1 MSSQYLQYL
10 FTYFVNVVVINLIGM
25 LAIYVITGL
34 TGMFSMGQAAFMAIG
49 GYTAGL
55 LAKNF
60 GFSMWLNIPCGI
72 IVGILFGLVIGLP
85 VVKLRRDYVSIIT
98 ILFGE
103 AVIAFLNNAASLT
116 GGALGLVNVPKE
128 TNKAMLIIFLVI
140 IIFFIANFKKS
151 RFGRQCLAVKSDEL
165 AAAAMGINVVRIKL
179 TSFMLAGAIT
189 SLAGVLWVHT
199 TTYIDSSSFG
209 WSQSSTWILYVFFGG
224 VNSLTGSIFGGAVL
238 GMLQELMRFS
248 NELRVVFYCIL
259 ILLIV
264 NFRSQGLFG
273 TTELDWQTIKRIG
286 KWIGKKLT
294 RKNKVTEGLDDAS

>member
-1 MSSQYLQYL
+1 MKL
-10 FTYFVNVVVINLIGM
+10 FMNVMTQASITLVAVSG
-25 LAIYVITGL
+25 IYVLTGL

-55 LAKNF
+55 LAKRL

-72 IVGILFGLVIGLP
+72 VVGMLFGFLIGLP

-116 GGALGLVNVPKE
+116 GGALGLMNVPKE
-128 TNKAMLIIFLVI
+128 TSKTMLIIILI
-140 IIFFIANFKKS
+140 IIVFFIANFKKS

-179 TSFMLAGAIT
+179 TAFMLAGAIT

-209 WSQSSTWILYVFFGG
+209 WAQSSTWILYVFFGG

-248 NELRVVFYCIL
+248 NELRVVFYCVL
-259 ILLIV
+259 ILLVV

-273 TTELDWQTIKRIG
+273 TTELDWQTIKKIG
-286 KWIGKKLT
+286 KWISGKLG
-294 RKNKVTEGLDDAS
+294 RKQNGKEGPGNAS